1 MSLVRSAKHAHIKLC
16 DYWAKDMANGK
27 MSDWWMSN
35 RAAGLPVPNKRRTIK
50 QPKPRR
56 IADLA
61 VADGVSWS
69 GKARCLFLLAGVV
82 AVGE

>member
-1 MSLVRSAKHAHIKLC
+1 MRRETQYMDIVKPCDWARCTADGKL
-16 DYWAKDMANGK
+16 
-27 MSDWWMSN
+27 SDWWMSN
-35 RAAGLPVPNKRRTIK
+35 EAAACWFRRNVK

>member
-1 MSLVRSAKHAHIKLC
+1 
-16 DYWAKDMANGK
+16 

-61 VADGVSWS
+61 VADG
-69 GKARCLFLLAGVV
+69 CLGLAKRN
-82 AVGE
+82 AYS